1 MTAYEIEWDPKPH
14 TPEVQTIKTEVN
26 TGPNE
31 VVIFTTSATH
41 VDEVQFIRTTASDVN
56 EVQQIKLTNVAS
68 GYYTVKFDTTATGGS
83 LQESGPIMFDA
94 PAAATGSRNSVE
106 EILESMSNIGQVTVT
121 REGSSGS
128 YWYNVTFTTDDQ
140 DLPQLA
146 LGTSQLTGAGA
157 NVEFKTWQD
166 GNHLGGSFT

>member
-1 MTAYEIEWDPKPH
+1 M
-14 TPEVQTIKTEVN
+14 V
-26 TGPNE
+26 
-31 VVIFTTSATH
+31 
-41 VDEVQFIRTTASDVN
+41 RTTASDVN
-56 EVQQIKLTNVAS
+56 EVQQIKTSNVAS
-68 GYYTVKFDTTATGGS
+68 GYFTIKYDTTSTGGS

-128 YWYNVTFTTDDQ
+128 YWYNVTFTTDDH
-140 DLPQLA
+140 DLPQLS

-157 NVEFKTWQD
+157 DVEFKTLQD